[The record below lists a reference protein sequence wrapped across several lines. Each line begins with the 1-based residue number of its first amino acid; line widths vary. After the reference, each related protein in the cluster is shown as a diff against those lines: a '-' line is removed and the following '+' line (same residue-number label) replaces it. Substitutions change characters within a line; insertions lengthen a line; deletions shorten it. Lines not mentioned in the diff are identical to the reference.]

1 MRYAAT
7 LDGNSKIITNLT
19 IIITL
24 IILCR
29 QITDVNQEAVKTSV
43 LLFLLIPAILV
54 AACLS
59 PRYYKITA
67 EGVVIKRPLFPITI
81 LFDDIVRL
89 RSITEEEL
97 GTSSRML
104 GIGGIFGY
112 LGTYRS
118 AEIGKY
124 QRWCT
129 NRENL
134 VLIESRSRKWVI
146 SPSAA
151 EDFVK
156 TMNGII
162 NTAK

>member
-7 LDGNSKIITNLT
+7 LDDNSKIITNLT
-19 IIITL
+19 IIVTL
-24 IILCR
+24 VILCR
-29 QITDVNQEAVKTSV
+29 QITDVDHEAVKTSV
-43 LLFLLIPAILV
+43 LLFVLIPAIVV

-59 PRYYKITA
+59 PRYYQITA
-67 EGVVIKRPLFPITI
+67 QGLVIRRALFPITI
-81 LFDDIVRL
+81 VFDDIVRL

-104 GIGGIFGY
+104 GVGGIFGY

-134 VLIESRSRKWVI
+134 VLIETRSRKWVI

-156 TMNGII
+156 TMNSII
-162 NTAK
+162 NTTK

>member
-7 LDGNSKIITNLT
+7 LDDNSRIVTNLI

-24 IILCR
+24 VILCR
-29 QITDVNQEAVKTSV
+29 QVTDVNHDATTTSV
-43 LLFLLIPAILV
+43 LLFILVPAIIA
-54 AACLS
+54 AACLT

-67 EGVVIKRPLFPITI
+67 EGLVIKRALFPITI
-81 LFDDIVRL
+81 LFEDIVRL

-97 GTSSRML
+97 GTSSRMM
-104 GIGGIFGY
+104 GMGGIFGY

-134 VLIESRSRKWVI
+134 VLIESRTRKWVI
-146 SPSAA
+146 SPSGAD
-151 EDFVK
+151 DFVK
-156 TMNGII
+156 TVNGII
-162 NTAK
+162 NVAG

>member
-29 QITDVNQEAVKTSV
+29 QITDVNHEAVKTSV

-59 PRYYKITA
+59 PRYYKITR

-134 VLIESRSRKWVI
+134 VLIESHSRKWVI